1 MDCCFG
7 DELLQYHLLMDPF
20 IRYLLFFFVPDI
32 YSLAL
37 DQQILKN

>member
-7 DELLQYHLLMDPF
+7 DELLQYHLIMDPF
-20 IRYLLFFFVPDI
+20 IRYLVFFVPDI